1 MKRKMTS
8 AIKRRLLIFGS
19 LSIAIILI
27 AIITI
32 NNYLSNYFDL
42 KSKHKLLEEQLM
54 LLKENE
60 DELKIELQK
69 LKDPEYIAR
78 YARENYLYSKDG
90 EYIIKID
97 KKQTSE
103 TSLEEDDTYYGYL
116 WVLAPIG
123 LYLYIKRRNNKHK
136 KKDLD
141 N

>member
-1 MKRKMTS
+1 MTS

-19 LSIAIILI
+19 ASIFIILM

-32 NNYLSNYFDL
+32 NNYFINYFDL
-42 KSKHKLLEEQLM
+42 RSKHKILQEQLL

-60 DELKIELQK
+60 DDLKIELQK

-90 EYIIKID
+90 EYIIKIERT
-97 KKQTSE
+97 KTTESTTK
-103 TSLEEDDTYYGYL
+103 EEDNYYGYL
-116 WVLAPIG
+116 WFLAPVG
-123 LYLYIKRRNNKHK
+123 AYLYIKRRRYKNK